1 MFGTGAACCAAKTE
15 WSAADGMCSLWAIDA
30 GARFPSRLRASGKLG
45 LRCEGTRRV
54 SGVEVEDI
62 GGAKVVG
69 LRWRG
74 VFAIRYVS
82 VAGFVCW
89 GADK

>member
-45 LRCEGTRRV
+45 LRCEGTRRA
-54 SGVEVEDI
+54 SGVEAEDI
-62 GGAKVVG
+62 GG
-69 LRWRG
+69 WRG

>member
-1 MFGTGAACCAAKTE
+1 VFFVGDRCR
-15 WSAADGMCSLWAIDA
+15 SALPFEAQGEQKA
-30 GARFPSRLRASGKLG
+30 G

-89 GADK
+89 GANK

>member
-1 MFGTGAACCAAKTE
+1 MLRGYNGVVGCGR
-15 WSAADGMCSLWAIDA
+15 DCSLWAIDA
-30 GARFPSRLRASGKLG
+30 GARFPSRLRASRKLG

-89 GADK
+89 GADKW